1 MENENIVHMEQ
12 NETGVKN
19 STPTTETRSNSVYT
33 SSQGTSDAFED
44 QQIEERVK
52 PYTFRKLNS
61 TDLFPMIKLITKIG
75 IDELTEVFEGDT
87 IKGIVE
93 RVTKKEENV
102 AGEESDEGKESVA
115 GKEIIV
121 GVGVALKLVN
131 KIMEH
136 IPLCE
141 NEIYTLLSRVS
152 GMDIEQIKVLDL
164 DVFMEM
170 LLDFVM
176 KDEFKDFFKV
186 ASKYIKR
193 LG

>member
-1 MENENIVHMEQ
+1 MENTDIGYMSLQ
-12 NETGVKN
+12 
-19 STPTTETRSNSVYT
+19 SI
-33 SSQGTSDAFED
+33 SDVTVMP
-44 QQIEERVK
+44 QIEETVK

-61 TDLFPMIKLITKIG
+61 TDLFPMIKLITQIG
-75 IDELTEVFEGDT
+75 IDELTEVFEADT

-93 RVTKKEENV
+93 SVTKKERAV
-102 AGEESDEGKESVA
+102 EGQ
-115 GKEIIV
+115 EIIV
-121 GVGVALKLVN
+121 GVGVALKIVN

-141 NEIYTLLSRVS
+141 TEIYTLLSRVS
-152 GMDIEQIKVLDL
+152 GMEVEEVRALDL

>member
-1 MENENIVHMEQ
+1 MENTNTVHMEQ

-19 STPTTETRSNSVYT
+19 STLTAETGANDNYMG
-33 SSQGTSDAFED
+33 SQGDFNAAETANA
-44 QQIEERVK
+44 EERVK

-87 IKGIVE
+87 ISRIVE
-93 RVTKKEENV
+93 SVTKKEEN
-102 AGEESDEGKESVA
+102 AADAENVA

-121 GVGVALKLVN
+121 GIGVALKLVN

-152 GMDIEQIKVLDL
+152 SMDVEQIKVLDL

-176 KDEFKDFFKV
+176 KDEFRDFFRV
-186 ASKYIKR
+186 ASKYIRR

>member
-1 MENENIVHMEQ
+1 MEIANIVHTEQ
-12 NETGVKN
+12 NETVAEN
-19 STPTTETRSNSVYT
+19 STPTAETQSNNSCI
-33 SSQGTSDAFED
+33 SSQGDSDTFED

-75 IDELTEVFEGDT
+75 IDELTEVFEGGT
-87 IKGIVE
+87 VKRIVE
-93 RVTKKEENV
+93 SVTKKE
-102 AGEESDEGKESVA
+102 KTVA
-115 GKEIIV
+115 GKEIIA

-152 GMDIEQIKVLDL
+152 GMDVEQIKVLDL

-186 ASKYIKR
+186 ASKYIKL

>member
-1 MENENIVHMEQ
+1 MESTNIDHMEQ
-12 NETGVKN
+12 NKTDVKN
-19 STPTTETRSNSVYT
+19 VAE
-33 SSQGTSDAFED
+33 G

-52 PYTFRKLNS
+52 PYIFRKLNS

-75 IDELTEVFEGDT
+75 IDELTEVFEGDM

-93 RVTKKEENV
+93 SVTKKEE
-102 AGEESDEGKESVA
+102 SIS

-136 IPLCE
+136 IPRCE
-141 NEIYTLLSRVS
+141 NEIYTLLSRAS
-152 GMDIEQIKVLDL
+152 GMDVEQIKNLDL

-186 ASKYIKR
+186 ASKYIR
-193 LG
+193 R

>member
-1 MENENIVHMEQ
+1 MENATIEHMTQ
-12 NETGVKN
+12 NNV
-19 STPTTETRSNSVYT
+19 
-33 SSQGTSDAFED
+33 
-44 QQIEERVK
+44 EERIK

-61 TDLFPMIKLITKIG
+61 TDLFPMIKLISKIG
-75 IDELTEVFEGDT
+75 IDELTDVFEGDT

-93 RVTKKEENV
+93 SVTKKEETSK
-102 AGEESDEGKESVA
+102 GQ
-115 GKEIIV
+115 EIIV

-131 KIMEH
+131 KIIEH
-136 IPLCE
+136 IPSCE
-141 NEIYTLLSRVS
+141 TEIYTLLSRVS
-152 GMDIEQIKVLDL
+152 GMEVEDIKLLDL

>member
-1 MENENIVHMEQ
+1 MENANIVHMEQ
-12 NETGVKN
+12 NESGVKN
-19 STPTTETRSNSVYT
+19 PTPATETEANDVYMG
-33 SSQGTSDAFED
+33 SQGTSNVVEG
-44 QQIEERVK
+44 QQVEERVK

-93 RVTKKEENV
+93 RVTRKE
-102 AGEESDEGKESVA
+102 ESVA

>member
-1 MENENIVHMEQ
+1 MENANIVHMEQ
-12 NETGVKN
+12 NKTGVEN
-19 STPTTETRSNSVYT
+19 PATTTETQSNDGYM
-33 SSQGTSDAFED
+33 SSQGASNLL
-44 QQIEERVK
+44 EERVK

-93 RVTKKEENV
+93 SVTKKEENV
-102 AGEESDEGKESVA
+102 S
-115 GKEIIV
+115 GKEIVV

-136 IPLCE
+136 IPYCE
-141 NEIYTLLSRVS
+141 TEIYTLLSRVS
-152 GMDIEQIKVLDL
+152 GMDVEQIKVLDI

-170 LLDFVM
+170 ILDFVM
-176 KDEFKDFFKV
+176 KDEFRDFFKA
-186 ASKYIKR
+186 ASRCIKR

>member
-1 MENENIVHMEQ
+1 MEIVNIVHTEQ
-12 NETGVKN
+12 NKTGAEN
-19 STPTTETRSNSVYT
+19 STPTVKTQSDNSYI
-33 SSQGTSDAFED
+33 SSQGDSDTSEG
-44 QQIEERVK
+44 QQVEERVK

-87 IKGIVE
+87 VKGIVE
-93 RVTKKEENV
+93 SVTKKEE
-102 AGEESDEGKESVA
+102 KVA

>member
-1 MENENIVHMEQ
+1 MGNANIVHMEQ
-12 NETGVKN
+12 NNAGVEDT
-19 STPTTETRSNSVYT
+19 TPIAETRSNDDYMSL
-33 SSQGTSDAFED
+33 QGGADVLP
-44 QQIEERVK
+44 ERVK

-87 IKGIVE
+87 IKSIVDS
-93 RVTKKEENV
+93 VTKKEENI
-102 AGEESDEGKESVA
+102 A

-152 GMDIEQIKVLDL
+152 SMDVEQIKILDL
-164 DVFMEM
+164 DVFMGM
-170 LLDFVM
+170 LIDFVM

-193 LG
+193 SA

>member
-1 MENENIVHMEQ
+1 MENANIVHMEQ
-12 NETGVKN
+12 NESGVKN
-19 STPTTETRSNSVYT
+19 PTPATETGSNDVYM
-33 SSQGTSDAFED
+33 SSQGTSNVVEG
-44 QQIEERVK
+44 QQVEERVK

-93 RVTKKEENV
+93 SVTKKEENV
-102 AGEESDEGKESVA
+102 AG
-115 GKEIIV
+115 KEIIV
-121 GVGVALKLVN
+121 GIGVALKLVN

-152 GMDIEQIKVLDL
+152 GMDIEQIKILDL

-176 KDEFKDFFKV
+176 KDEFKDFFRV